1 MTTRNQEI
9 ATTILSQMG
18 GNRFIVMTGAKYFVA
33 IENGLQFKLPARFA
47 INGINCVQVILDPSD
62 TYTMRF
68 LKIHGVNSKE
78 IEKVEGLFF
87 DQLQII
93 FTEKTGLYTHL

>member
-18 GNRFIVMTGAKYFVA
+18 GNRFIVMTGAKHLGF

-47 INGINCVQVILDPSD
+47 AKGINCVQVILDPSD

-68 LKIHGVNSKE
+68 LKISRVN
-78 IEKVEGLFF
+78 IEEVEKTEGLFF
-87 DQLQII
+87 DQLQST
-93 FTEKTGLYTHL
+93 FTEQTGLYTHL